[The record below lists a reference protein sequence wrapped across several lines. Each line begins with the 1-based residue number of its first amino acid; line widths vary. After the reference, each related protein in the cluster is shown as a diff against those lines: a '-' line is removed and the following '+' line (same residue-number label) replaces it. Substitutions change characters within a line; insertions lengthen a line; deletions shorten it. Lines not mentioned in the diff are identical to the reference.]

1 MTLLILGLI
10 LFVLLI
16 VVHEY
21 GHFLV
26 AKRNGVEVEEFGVG
40 FPPKV
45 YGRKLGK
52 GIFEGYYTIN
62 LLPLGGF
69 VKLKGEHD
77 ADKTK
82 GAYGSVSTPA
92 KLRIM
97 LAGVAMNFIVA
108 IFMFTIVA
116 WVGMPQLVDNQFT
129 VASDTKISR
138 SEAIA
143 GYVNE
148 GSPAAN
154 AGIKNGDIIQS
165 VNGQQIS
172 NREELKAA
180 TKENAGTTVPIT
192 YVRNGQAVTVDVSLL
207 SAEEVAASQNTDTP
221 KGYLGVSTSEYKLA
235 QSTWSA
241 PIVAFGLAGQFT
253 WLTLKGLGSAI
264 AHLGQ
269 AFISAITG
277 NGQDAK
283 QEASAASE
291 NVSGPVGIFAILKQG
306 TTLGFQ
312 FVLFVIAL
320 ISLTL
325 AIMNLLPI
333 PALDG
338 GRAFVTLLFR
348 AMKKPLLPKTE
359 ELIHGSGFAALM
371 ILFVVI
377 SIVDVKR
384 FF

>member
-1 MTLLILGLI
+1 MALLILGLV
-10 LFVLLI
+10 LFVLLV

-45 YGRKLGK
+45 YGRKFGK
-52 GIFEGYYTIN
+52 GIFEGYYTLN

-77 ADKTK
+77 LDKQK
-82 GAYGSVSTPA
+82 GAYGAASTPA

-108 IFMFTIVA
+108 IFMFTAVA
-116 WVGMPQLVDNQFT
+116 WMGMPQLVENQFT
-129 VASDTKISR
+129 VKSDTKIVR

-143 GYVNE
+143 GYVNDA
-148 GSPAAN
+148 SPAAK
-154 AGIKNGDIIQS
+154 AGIKSGDIVQS
-165 VNGQQIS
+165 VNGQTITT
-172 NREELKAA
+172 RDELKAA
-180 TKENAGTTVPIT
+180 TKSNAGTTVPVT
-192 YVRNGQAVTVDVSLL
+192 YVRNGQPTTVNVTLL
-207 SAEEVAASQNTDTP
+207 STQEVADSQNTDNP

-235 QSTWSA
+235 RSTWSA

-253 WLTLKGLGSAI
+253 WLTLKGLGSAV
-264 AHLGQ
+264 AHISQ
-269 AFISAITG
+269 AFVNAITG
-277 NGQDAK
+277 KTKEAK
-283 QEASAASE
+283 QQASAASE
-291 NVSGPVGIFAILKQG
+291 NVSGPVGIFAILRQG
-306 TTLGFQ
+306 STLGFQ
-312 FVLFVIAL
+312 FILFVVAL

-348 AMKKPLLPKTE
+348 AMNKPLMPKTE

-371 ILFVVI
+371 ILFIVI
-377 SIVDVKR
+377 TVVDVKR